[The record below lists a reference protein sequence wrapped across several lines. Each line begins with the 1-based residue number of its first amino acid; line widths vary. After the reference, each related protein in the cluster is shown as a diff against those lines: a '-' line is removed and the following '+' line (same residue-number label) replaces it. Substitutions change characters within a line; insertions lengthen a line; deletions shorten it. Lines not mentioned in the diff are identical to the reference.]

1 MEWPLIVGLGWGR
14 ATRTVTLSD
23 AASAAVTGEEMPEV
37 APTSGALVVGAD
49 GPETPGDEPRIGEPE
64 PDELAATDLFNPA
77 TTGRV
82 IV

>member
-14 ATRTVTLSD
+14 ATCTVTLSD

-49 GPETPGDEPRIGEPE
+49 GPETPGDEPPIGEPE